1 MSDRDKKRTFTFP
14 VYCPRFKQNDDY
26 ELTVLEDGWHVAHSA
41 INGDCDPRGAPF
53 LYENLT
59 HDSIE
64 YPSGLP
70 VALESLFEHARD
82 GTLTDDEIR
91 SRLDRLAQWVNHV
104 NAVERPQF
112 DD

>member
-1 MSDRDKKRTFTFP
+1 MNDHDKKRTFSFP

-26 ELTVLEDGWHVAHSA
+26 EMTVGKDGWLV
-41 INGDCDPRGAPF
+41 INIEIEGVCK
-53 LYENLT
+53 NLT
-59 HDSIE
+59 HDSIQ
-64 YPSGLP
+64 YPSGLL
-70 VALESLFEHARD
+70 VALDGLFEHARD
-82 GTLTDDEIR
+82 GTLTDDEIQ